1 MLSEKAGNT
10 DALCPHNETVHSC
23 GGNSSRRRIDRL
35 PVMHKL
41 DMDSTTGA
49 KLLRLFQKLMLDG
62 RRHYQA
68 DLATFLNCSKQTVMR
83 LIAEIEGVIGASLET
98 GLDRHRRWYQIK
110 TISRNRLG
118 LDFEELRYLSIC
130 RDLAAPYL
138 PEQVQKRVD
147 ESISSFSMLM
157 ADQAFAERE
166 KAQKRQFSFFSKGRI
181 DYSPHFDHIERLVHA
196 AEEKRICLVL
206 YKAAGKS
213 KAKEHRFAP
222 NRIVSMNNALY
233 ALGAGVTEDFK
244 KMRHLTNLAIHR
256 IKDVILTDKLVP
268 FAIPDADLGMFGLPW
283 HEPRTFRIRFT
294 PGKASDYVRER
305 IWADQQKLE
314 ELEDGGVLLEL
325 TTRSEPEVM
334 AWVRSFGED
343 AKLQESAAL

>member
-1 MLSEKAGNT
+1 MM
-10 DALCPHNETVHSC
+10 
-23 GGNSSRRRIDRL
+23 R
-35 PVMHKL
+35 KL
-41 DMDSTTGA
+41 DTDSTTGA

-62 RRHYQA
+62 RKHYQA
-68 DLATFLNCSKQTVMR
+68 DLAMFLNCSKQTVMR

-98 GLDRHRRWYQIK
+98 GLDRRRRWYQIK
-110 TISRNRLG
+110 AISRNRLG
-118 LDFEELRYLSIC
+118 LNFEELRYLSIC

-138 PEQVQKRVD
+138 PDQIKKRVD
-147 ESISSFSMLM
+147 ESIFNFSMLM
-157 ADQAFAERE
+157 ADQGFAERE
-166 KAQKRQFSFFSKGRI
+166 KAQKQQFSFFSKGRI
-181 DYSPHFDHIERLVHA
+181 DFSPHFENIERLVQA
-196 AEEKRICLVL
+196 TEEKRICLVR
-206 YKAAGKS
+206 YKAAGKNE
-213 KAKEHRFAP
+213 AKEHRFA
-222 NRIVSMNNALY
+222 VSRLISMSNALY

-244 KMRHLTNLAIHR
+244 EMRHLTNLAVHR
-256 IKDVILTDKLVP
+256 IKDVILTDKPVL
-268 FAIPDADLGMFGLPW
+268 FDIPESDPSMFGLPW

-343 AKLQESAAL
+343 AAIMEENA

>member
-23 GGNSSRRRIDRL
+23 GGSSRRRRIDRL

-147 ESISSFSMLM
+147 ESIFSFSMLM

-244 KMRHLTNLAIHR
+244 KMRHLTNLAVHR
-256 IKDVILTDKLVP
+256 IKEVILTDKLVP

-294 PGKASDYVRER
+294 PGKAADYVRER

-334 AWVRSFGED
+334 AWV
-343 AKLQESAAL
+343 ALMFSLH